1 MEDCVAVKK
10 NKELLWVYYDR
21 DRYLEYVIKW

>member
-10 NKELLWVYYDR
+10 NKELLQVYYDR
-21 DRYLEYVIKW
+21 DKYLEYVIK